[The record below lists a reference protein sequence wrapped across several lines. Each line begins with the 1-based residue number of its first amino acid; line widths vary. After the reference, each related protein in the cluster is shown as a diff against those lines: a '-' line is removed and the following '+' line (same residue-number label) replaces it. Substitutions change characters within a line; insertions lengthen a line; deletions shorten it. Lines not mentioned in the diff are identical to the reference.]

1 MSVTLRGVGH
11 AWEAGPP
18 LFEDVD
24 VTFESGRVWALV
36 GPSGSGKSTLLSVL
50 AGMQTPSSGTVE
62 RAQGERVVWVFQNP
76 FGVAGRTALDHVAL
90 PRLAGGSS
98 RRRAD
103 EDALALLDRFGLGSR
118 ARARFSELSGGEA
131 QRLMLARAV
140 AARPGV
146 MLVDEPTAQLD
157 RLTAAEVNR
166 TIGELAAEGAAVIVA
181 THDHDTR
188 AACDDVLDLGTHG
201 TGGGWLGAH
210 RPGGHR

>member
-11 AWEAGPP
+11 TWSAGAP
-18 LFEDVD
+18 LFEDLD

-90 PRLAGGSS
+90 PRLAAGSS

-118 ARARFSELSGGEA
+118 AHARFSELSGGEA

-166 TIGELAAEGAAVIVA
+166 TIGELAAEGAAVVVA

-188 AACDDVLDLGTHG
+188 AACDDVLDLGMHRD
-201 TGGGWLGAH
+201 LGKH
-210 RPGGHR
+210 RDLGVDP